1 MLKLA
6 AATGAL
12 VPGISPQGKLPPR
25 KPGDEDKIAKR
36 LGQTSGSNVNGKRWL
51 LHKDSIL
58 CYTNWQYTQT
68 YTNIE
73 LLEGRHVQAA
83 VVCNV
88 YCIVQCIS
96 QES

>member
-36 LGQTSGSNVNGKRWL
+36 LGQTSGSNVNGKR
-51 LHKDSIL
+51 
-58 CYTNWQYTQT
+58 
-68 YTNIE
+68 
-73 LLEGRHVQAA
+73 
-83 VVCNV
+83 
-88 YCIVQCIS
+88 
-96 QES
+96 

>member
-58 CYTNWQYTQT
+58 CYTNWQYTQS
-68 YTNIE
+68 YTNNKYTNYYKKD
-73 LLEGRHVQAA
+73 L
-83 VVCNV
+83 NT
-88 YCIVQCIS
+88 IS
-96 QES
+96 KYVTKI

>member
-12 VPGISPQGKLPPR
+12 VPGISPQGKLPPI

-68 YTNIE
+68 YTNNKYTNYYKKD
-73 LLEGRHVQAA
+73 L
-83 VVCNV
+83 NT
-88 YCIVQCIS
+88 IS
-96 QES
+96 KYVTKI